1 MNITLYPLHDYNN
14 GILSPFTIELD
25 GLDEDEYRT
34 EINNGIYEH
43 SQTGNVISSKCA
55 ICDHVHIAATPE
67 TCDECGS
74 KNLETK
80 ATNEEW
86 IVCDSEDVPSEY
98 VGEYD
103 LCGDFWKYNEF
114 MQQTDLDPEIVAAGV
129 YLGIDLDNIEE
140 AYQGQYKDDEDF
152 SQELAEEI
160 GAIDKDASWPNDCID
175 WERAAREIM
184 MDYCEHEGYY
194 FRNF

>member
-25 GLDEDEYRT
+25 GLDEDDYRT
-34 EINNGIYEH
+34 EINNGLYEY
-43 SQTGNVISSKCA
+43 SKTGNVISSKCNG
-55 ICDHVHIAATPE
+55 CGFVHIAATPE
-67 TCDECGS
+67 TCDYCGS
-74 KNLETK
+74 EDLETK

-103 LCGDFWKYNEF
+103 LSSDFWNYNEF
-114 MQQTDLDPEIVAAGV
+114 IKQTHLDPEIVAAGV

-152 SQELAEEI
+152 AQELAEEI
-160 GAIDKDASWPNDCID
+160 GAIDNNASWPNYCID
-175 WERAAREIM
+175 WERAARDIM

-194 FRNF
+194 FRNL